1 MNLIIFIGILIIII
15 ILIYFDHHD
24 IIEGYDARYTDF
36 DFEKCARFCK
46 TTKNCYGFGYNP
58 FNKIC
63 YPSALPIQGRPL
75 DSIFKDEYTYT
86 NATCN
91 KIETITEANNKP
103 SFEARRK
110 NSVYSCTEDE
120 DKQPQFYIHN
130 NQSFRNI
137 GEGRNIDDIFDIEF
151 YEVRDFTWPRN
162 RFNYN
167 QTDLLIKVK
176 ENQTFVPTNVTDLN
190 RIMNFVPEK
199 PPEESIIKPKIVNKK
214 QWDFDLDKKI
224 DNLISFGKSLIPN
237 FIIPKYDKEL
247 DKKIVEEEV
256 EKAEAD
262 NPINYAPINKQNMG
276 EYLFDHECT
285 KNIPIESCR
294 NYCSENS
301 SCVGFEFNP
310 QYGNDSNVCCPYK
323 TVGSY
328 SDRTKDKE
336 NGTFYLKK

>member
-1 MNLIIFIGILIIII
+1 MKYIIYFIII
-15 ILIYFDHHD
+15 ILIIFLYLKNNH
-24 IIEGYDARYTDF
+24 IVEGYDARYTDF

-58 FNKIC
+58 SNQTC

-75 DSIFKDEYTYT
+75 DSIFRDEYTYT

-91 KIETITEANNKP
+91 KIDTITEANPKP

-110 NSVYSCTEDE
+110 NAVYSCTEDE
-120 DKQPQFYIHN
+120 GKQPQYYIHN
-130 NQSFRNI
+130 NRTFRNI
-137 GEGRNIDDIFDIEF
+137 GEGRNIDDIFDIEV

-176 ENQTFVPTNVTDLN
+176 ENQTFVPTNITNLDK
-190 RIMNFVPEK
+190 IMNYVEK
-199 PPEESIIKPKIVNKK
+199 TPQEESIVKPKIRISK
-214 QWDFDLDKKI
+214 QWDFDLDKKVGNVI
-224 DNLISFGKSLIPN
+224 NFAKSLIPN

-247 DKKIVEEEV
+247 DKKIVQEEIIEEEST
-256 EKAEAD
+256 
-262 NPINYAPINKQNMG
+262 NPLNYAPINKENKG

-285 KNIPIESCR
+285 KNISIDSCR
-294 NYCSENS
+294 DYCSGNL

-310 QYGNDSNVCCPYK
+310 QLGNDYNICCPYK
-323 TVGSY
+323 TIGNYV
-328 SDRTKDKE
+328 DRTKDKE